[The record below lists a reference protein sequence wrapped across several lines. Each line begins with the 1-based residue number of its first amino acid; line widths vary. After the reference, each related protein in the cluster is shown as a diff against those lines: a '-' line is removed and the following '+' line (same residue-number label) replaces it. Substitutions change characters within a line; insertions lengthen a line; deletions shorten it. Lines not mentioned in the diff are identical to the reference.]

1 MAQINLEIPTALHE
15 ASADTLKGS
24 FSDDLIASKL
34 WLLRRLAPVANSGR
48 IVIIGSWN
56 GNLAKI
62 AQDTGAMPV
71 DRMVNIDQDPAAVN
85 QGKKLS
91 QARHIC
97 GDANEFDY
105 WPDDTVV
112 NTSHNDWTG
121 QGWYDALPPGVV
133 FAVQTRD
140 DNDLMES
147 YGDSIPLYQGNLRLR
162 DREGPYTRF
171 MMIGVKP
178 DAAAICENIT
188 RTRPQGV
195 PASPVGLYYKGYP
208 CTKDC
213 AGHMAGYAWA
223 QKKNLKNSSY
233 VPRDI
238 ASTSFYEGALSYT
251 QGR

>member
-1 MAQINLEIPTALHE
+1 MPLTDMPMTDISLNE
-15 ASADTLKGS
+15 ASPDTVAGS

-34 WLLRRLAPVANSGR
+34 WLLRRLQPMANDGR

-62 AQDTGAMPV
+62 AQDTEILPV
-71 DRMVNIDQDPAAVN
+71 DRMVNIDLDPAAVN
-85 QGKKLS
+85 RGKKFS

-97 GDANEFDY
+97 GDANTFDY
-105 WPDDTVV
+105 WPDDTVI

-121 QGWYDALPPGVV
+121 SGWYDALPPGVV

-140 DNDLMES
+140 HNDLMES
-147 YGDSIPLYQGNLRLR
+147 YGDAVSLYQGNLQLR
-162 DREGPYTRF
+162 DQDGAYTRF
-171 MMIGVKP
+171 MLIGVKP
-178 DAAAICENIT
+178 DTAICENIST
-188 RTRPQGV
+188 QRP
-195 PASPVGLYYKGYP
+195 PNSPPSPVGLYYKGYP

-213 AGHMAGYAWA
+213 SGHMAGYAWA
-223 QKKNLKNSSY
+223 QRKNLKNASY

-238 ASTSFYEGALSYT
+238 ASTSFYEGALSYA